1 MRVLLSGS
9 SGFIGTALARSL
21 GSSGHSVIR
30 LVRGPPTGPGEISW
44 EIGDSGPDPHALE
57 HLDAVVHLAGA
68 SIGDHR
74 WSDAYKAEILD
85 SRVQR
90 TGLLART
97 LASLTQPPAV
107 LVSASA
113 IGFYGERG
121 EETLTE
127 ESARGT
133 GFLSDVVTAWE
144 AAAGPA
150 IDAGIRT
157 VFARTGLVLAPGGG
171 TLGRLLPLFKL
182 GIGGPLGSGR
192 QWWSWITLD
201 DEVRAIAH
209 CLESTQVGGA
219 VNLAAPNPVRN
230 AEFARTLGRVLH
242 RPAFLP
248 APAPALAIAL
258 GTERAH
264 ELVLASQRVVPTVLE
279 HTGFNFS
286 QTTLDQAFRSL
297 LS

>member
-1 MRVLLSGS
+1 MRVLVSGS
-9 SGFIGTALARSL
+9 SGFIGTALAKSL
-21 GSSGHSVIR
+21 QSSGHSVIR
-30 LVRGPPTGPGEISW
+30 LVRGPPTSPEEISW
-44 EIGDSGPDPHALE
+44 DIGAGALDPHSLE

-68 SIGDHR
+68 GIGERR
-74 WSDAYKAEILD
+74 WSNAHKAEIVD
-85 SRVQR
+85 SRVQG

-107 LVSASA
+107 LISASA
-113 IGFYGERG
+113 IGFYGDRG

-133 GFLSDVVTAWE
+133 GFLSDVAAAWE

-150 IDAGIRT
+150 VDAGIRT

-171 TLGRLLPLFKL
+171 TLNQLLPLFKL
-182 GIGGPLGSGR
+182 GLGGPLGSGR

-201 DEVRAIAH
+201 DEVRAVVH
-209 CLESTQVGGA
+209 CLESAQVGGP
-219 VNLAAPNPVRN
+219 VNLTAPHPVRN
-230 AEFARTLGRVLH
+230 TEFARTLGRALR

-248 APAPALAIAL
+248 APGPALAIAL
-258 GTERAH
+258 GSERAH

-279 HTGFNFS
+279 QTGFSFA
-286 QTTLDQAFRSL
+286 QATLDDAFGSV